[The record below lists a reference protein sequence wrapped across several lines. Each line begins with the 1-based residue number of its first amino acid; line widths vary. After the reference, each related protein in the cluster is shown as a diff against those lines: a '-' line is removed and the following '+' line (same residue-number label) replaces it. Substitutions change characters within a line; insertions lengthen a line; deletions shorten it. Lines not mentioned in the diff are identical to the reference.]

1 MSKANKSPPSFEA
14 GVREDG
20 WRGLRLA
27 VLCIVVGEY
36 AKHNKLSNTV
46 SDAEAIC
53 KAVNECVGCRAAIIR
68 DPANTSTIRK
78 LLRDDFLKLL
88 AESPPE
94 VVVII
99 VAGHGLQRG
108 QHVYLI
114 PIKAAIEDEIDEE
127 DRLSHLKVFEWLHK
141 FLDASAKT
149 FISASS
155 SSSPWTSAESGLTP
169 KAHQVASLILK
180 KDSRQSIGRCVS
192 PRLMGLWR
200 RIATLDHTVG
210 WHLVCGIHQR
220 EYSRPVTRSSRASS
234 MPVPLCSRKRSSV
247 QSPLMSTRSGSS
259 C

>member
-78 LLRDDFLKLL
+78 LLRDDFLKPM
-88 AESPPE
+88 AELPPE
-94 VVVII
+94 VVVIF

-114 PIKAAIEDEIDEE
+114 PIKAAIEDETDEE

-141 FLDASAKT
+141 FLDSPAKT
-149 FISASS
+149 IYNYIKFVIIMDVYRVGIDAQSAPGSIADPEKGLS
-155 SSSPWTSAESGLTP
+155 TEPWALWFSTSRGR
-169 KAHQVASLILK
+169 VA
-180 KDSRQSIGRCVS
+180 
-192 PRLMGLWR
+192 
-200 RIATLDHTVG
+200 
-210 WHLVCGIHQR
+210 
-220 EYSRPVTRSSRASS
+220 
-234 MPVPLCSRKRSSV
+234 
-247 QSPLMSTRSGSS
+247 
-259 C
+259 